1 VQDLSFSLL
10 DIWAALLRDLQAIW
24 RQSSSTVL
32 VALAIASI
40 VLIVSAIVCRIL
52 PQQRQHIALG
62 AASSSHGHSGFA
74 RLKPTANLSTTCHAN
89 AAVYRYA
96 SQLVLPM

>member
-1 VQDLSFSLL
+1 MQDLSFSFS
-10 DIWAALLRDLQAIW
+10 DIWIALLRDLQAIW

-62 AASSSHGHSGFA
+62 AGVAFVGS
-74 RLKPTANLSTTCHAN
+74 
-89 AAVYRYA
+89 VYWFSDRACNGKFPYRRRR
-96 SQLVLPM
+96 